1 MIYNII
7 GRLTVKFAYMYLRRK
22 VDPKTAA
29 IVVGGTVAGVAAIGA
44 VAAAGYLATR
54 EVPEA

>member
-1 MIYNII
+1 VIYNII
-7 GRLTVKFAYMYLRRK
+7 GRLTVWAVIRIIRRK

-29 IVVGGTVAGVAAIGA
+29 IVVGGTVAGVAAVGA
-44 VAAAGYLATR
+44 VAVAGYLATR

>member
-1 MIYNII
+1 MIYNVI
-7 GRLTVKFAYMYLRRK
+7 GRLTVRFALIYLRRK

-29 IVVGGTVAGVAAIGA
+29 IVVGGTVAGITAVGA
-44 VAAAGYLATR
+44 VAVAGYLATR

>member
-1 MIYNII
+1 VIYTMI
-7 GRLTVKFAYMYLRRK
+7 GRLTVRLALKYLWRE

-29 IVVGGTVAGVAAIGA
+29 IVVGGTVAGITAVGAIA
-44 VAAAGYLATR
+44 VAGYLATR